1 MFPFYWSLNANCYLS
16 PWRDGTDILDVCPEQ
31 SLRLALEFQL
41 GIRIQ
46 VRSTG
51 IAQWCMQVFCA
62 VSQWFV
68 LVLFVCLFWFFYK
81 CILDADIIKCV
92 ECVVKYIILKDGI

>member
-1 MFPFYWSLNANCYLS
+1 MSRTIIAF
-16 PWRDGTDILDVCPEQ
+16 G
-31 SLRLALEFQL
+31 LEFEL

-68 LVLFVCLFWFFYK
+68 LVLFVCLFLFFYK
-81 CILDADIIKCV
+81 YFLDADIIKCV